1 MIVMVFC
8 GFMMVVLLF
17 KAISMIVVNP
27 FVYFRSTPPG
37 GTNDFLSSIF
47 CCNSAGDFA
56 HCIQRSLTLPFI
68 YRFCVKKLRQLLN
81 DFS

>member
-27 FVYFRSTPPG
+27 FVYLGQRPLVAK
-37 GTNDFLSSIF
+37 TNDFFIINITIHVATLREIS
-47 CCNSAGDFA
+47 
-56 HCIQRSLTLPFI
+56 HYERTYLVSLKI
-68 YRFCVKKLRQLLN
+68 N
-81 DFS
+81 

>member
-56 HCIQRSLTLPFI
+56 HCIAF
-68 YRFCVKKLRQLLN
+68 KGA
-81 DFS
+81 

>member
-1 MIVMVFC
+1 MLFC

-56 HCIQRSLTLPFI
+56 LCIGFKGAYLFHLDTDS
-68 YRFCVKKLRQLLN
+68 VSKN
-81 DFS
+81 